1 MATSWPRTRA
11 QWRRGQLGGC
21 VSHSFAQR
29 CGVAEA
35 RRIPFPGHSPLCPKC
50 HSISRDTHGK
60 VVWTR
65 ESSYANPC
73 TDFVLRSGCNNHPR
87 GRGGPVF
94 LLLGFPSAAAM
105 VFGLDGAPADPIL
118 ALARAATT
126 LTQTAREKPRK
137 PPIQRQLFP
146 AISHLRPECHAPECL
161 ARTFAPAGRRAERIS
176 AC

>member
-1 MATSWPRTRA
+1 MPNHCWQKRSGGTRPDGHFLA
-11 QWRRGQLGGC
+11 AHARSVASGAARWLC
-21 VSHSFAQR
+21 SHSFAQR

-50 HSISRDTHGK
+50 HSISRGTHGK

-105 VFGLDGAPADPIL
+105 VFGLDGAPADPIM
-118 ALARAATT
+118 ALARAATR

-146 AISHLRPECHAPECL
+146 AI
-161 ARTFAPAGRRAERIS
+161 
-176 AC
+176 